1 MKCLARP
8 LREGILPHA
17 YDNHVVGRNRGL
29 HLADNVCMEVGD
41 SVPNGGMDVGFI
53 KDAASHGF
61 LFKMDADLSPIVAA
75 LADLDDGELAAL
87 IDATD
92 KVPQV
97 ASG

>member
-1 MKCLARP
+1 
-8 LREGILPHA
+8 
-17 YDNHVVGRNRGL
+17 
-29 HLADNVCMEVGD
+29 MEIGD
-41 SVPNGGMDVGFI
+41 GVPNGGMDVGFI

-75 LADLDDGELAAL
+75 LADFDDGELAAL